1 MRKQLIFVTCI
12 LLLFVLAGVLLAACG
27 SSSPATTSAGGTAN
41 GSTSAGQILLQ
52 QRCTVCHSANRV
64 TSTHHTA
71 AEWKNTVDR
80 MINKGAQLSSTEEQ
94 TLINYLAQNYK

>member
-1 MRKQLIFVTCI
+1 MRKQIIFVIGI
-12 LLLFVLAGVLLAACG
+12 LLLLVLAGVLLAACG
-27 SSSPATTSAGGTAN
+27 SSSPAATSAGGQTGA
-41 GSTSAGQILLQ
+41 STSAGQALMQ

-64 TSTHHTA
+64 TSAHHTA

-80 MINKGAQLSSTEEQ
+80 MINKGAQLSPTEEQ